1 MDFVD
6 QLKALSVRIPE
17 IIEHVTNEGVTRS
30 ALVEPFIRALGY
42 DPSYPKEVLPE
53 FGANVDVP
61 GTIRDRRV
69 DYAIFQDGKPI
80 ILIECKHHSC
90 RLELGY
96 AQLFAYYT
104 PTDAR
109 IGILT
114 NGLIYRF
121 YADLEKPGVMDKKP
135 FLELDMQ
142 NFQPV
147 LATELKRLVKTSFNI
162 DEAIVAATEL
172 KFTRGIKN
180 LLKKQLSE
188 PDEQFVKF
196 FFDTLCPENNFTGK
210 LKENFKQL
218 APGAFRDFIRDEI
231 DALLNEATIRQE
243 TRQEEAKAEEQAL
256 ENVASLEDLGKIETT
271 AEELEG
277 FYIVK
282 SMLHGTIPLEQVEYR
297 DKQGY
302 FNILLEGKNNKPLCR
317 FYFNNPAAKRIGL
330 FDKGGGNANEEKISI
345 SSLNDLFQYA
355 DRIKATP
362 PLYLKA

>member
-61 GTIRDRRV
+61 GTIKDKRV

-90 RLELGY
+90 KLELGY
-96 AQLFAYYT
+96 AQLYAYYT

-114 NGLIYRF
+114 NGLVYRF

-135 FLELDMQ
+135 FLEMDMQ
-142 NFQPV
+142 GFQPF
-147 LATELKRLVKTSFNI
+147 LAAELKRLVKTSFDI
-162 DEAIVAATEL
+162 DGAIAAATEL
-172 KFTRGIKN
+172 KFTRGIKT
-180 LLKKQLSE
+180 LLKKQLAE
-188 PDEQFVKF
+188 PDDQFVKF
-196 FFDTLCPENNFTGK
+196 FFDELCPENKFTGK

-218 APGAFRDFIRDEI
+218 APRAFRDFIRDEI
-231 DALLNEATIRQE
+231 DQLLNEATIRQE
-243 TRQEEAKAEEQAL
+243 TRQEEAKVEEQVSEIAEEQ
-256 ENVASLEDLGKIETT
+256 GKIETT

-317 FYFNNPAAKRIGL
+317 FYFNNPAAKKIGL
-330 FDKGGGNANEEKISI
+330 FDKGGGNANEEKINI